1 MPQTGLGV
9 ALKTLRERR
18 TLALRE
24 MGQLASVD
32 HAYIHRLESGDKTS
46 PSSDLL
52 GKLIK
57 VLKPSAR
64 DTEIVNWLVTHDDTD
79 PLLVTFVLEDES
91 IELEIFTAAAG
102 VRHRG
107 TTRPDPAVLI
117 ARTKRIFE
125 EDDGDD

>member
-1 MPQTGLGV
+1 M
-9 ALKTLRERR
+9 
-18 TLALRE
+18 
-24 MGQLASVD
+24 
-32 HAYIHRLESGDKTS
+32 IF
-46 PSSDLL
+46 SSDLL

-64 DTEIVNWLVTHDDTD
+64 DTEIVTWLVTHDDTD